1 MKITTSADDVLPLK
15 TCTMARTEITAAIGA
30 INAFFPDSASVARA
44 RQSSQSHQLSTP
56 LVKLWLGQALQFP

>member
-1 MKITTSADDVLPLK
+1 
-15 TCTMARTEITAAIGA
+15 MARTEITAAIGA
-30 INAFFPDSASVARA
+30 INAFFPDSAFVARA